1 MVLVYRVYLSNLPV
15 FLASGR
21 TTSTEKRLYTNH
33 ISKVR
38 VDWQVITMGTGDDLG
53 KSLWNAIECGQLESV
68 KSVIESGA
76 DVNFC
81 MVKSKCVIFDQL

>member
-1 MVLVYRVYLSNLPV
+1 M
-15 FLASGR
+15 
-21 TTSTEKRLYTNH
+21 E
-33 ISKVR
+33 
-38 VDWQVITMGTGDDLG
+38 TGDDLS
-53 KSLWNAIECGQLESV
+53 KSLWNAVECGQLESV